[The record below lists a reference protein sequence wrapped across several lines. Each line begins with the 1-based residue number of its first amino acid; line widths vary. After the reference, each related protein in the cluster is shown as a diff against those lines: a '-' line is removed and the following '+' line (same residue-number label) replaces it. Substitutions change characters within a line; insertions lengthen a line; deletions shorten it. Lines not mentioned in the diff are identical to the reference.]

1 MKVSN
6 GTFWERI
13 ADMITINN
21 EPKAYMPV
29 FLGTTQHSLRLSLE
43 MLIMVGMKL
52 NDEIIETYNVTV
64 SAIELGHL
72 PNIGSGIAIDE
83 ITGSELSGFKA
94 TIRQSDAKLQGNVS
108 TELKKLTELK
118 NVGRYQLLKGQK
130 VMTQELNVPEL
141 SKNNLIL
148 MRQLL
153 GVTQQELAAAMDM
166 SRKTVNRFEIGEQ
179 KISDKFINK
188 LLSVYPQLSE
198 AIEVQFD
205 WVSLTFPDLTSKQ
218 VIADV
223 LRLQE
228 DLFLERSTSQNFYTR
243 EMAFAGEK
251 NIYIQDFAP
260 VKNPE
265 TQALDQKFG
274 TTLYFTGKGTRLFEK
289 ALLEQNM
296 NWRNFFEK
304 ARQYRGHLTRL
315 DIAINDKWGL
325 LDMNELVKAVQEKR
339 FWSKSKSYAVHG
351 NVDAGWTV
359 DFGKSPF
366 VIRAYDKHKE
376 QANKG
381 YDTDVKTRVELELH
395 QEKAEYVIDE
405 WFTHNKKLVDITFDI
420 LYTHLWFTNE
430 PIDAKKIK
438 SDQVREVIEQT
449 VAPMPAWSLLT
460 ALGNKMKFVRQPKKQ
475 SVERIE
481 KWVLQSVVPSLAVL
495 KKTGHWHEIIE
506 AINSVEL
513 SAEHQKL
520 VKANTVNAITQAK
533 SVLYQG
539 NINFEKGK
547 EKYDEEL
554 AEFEKQANLPF

>member
-1 MKVSN
+1 
-6 GTFWERI
+6 
-13 ADMITINN
+13 MIMINN
-21 EPKAYMPV
+21 EPTAYTPI

-43 MLIMVGMKL
+43 ILIMVGMKL

-64 SAIELGHL
+64 SAIELGQL
-72 PNIGSGIAIDE
+72 PNIGSKIAIDE

-94 TIRQSDAKLQGNVS
+94 KIRQSDAQMQKTAS
-108 TELKKLTELK
+108 TELEKLVDLK
-118 NVGRYQLLKGQK
+118 NVGRYQLLKGK
-130 VMTQELNVPEL
+130 NIMTQDLNAPEL
-141 SKNNLIL
+141 TNDNLIL

-153 GVTQQELAAAMDM
+153 GITQQELATALDI
-166 SRKTVNRFEIGEQ
+166 SRKTVTRFENGEQ
-179 KISDKFINK
+179 KISDKFVDK
-188 LLSVYPQLSE
+188 LLVAYPDLAES
-198 AIEVQFD
+198 IEVQFD

-218 VIADV
+218 VIDDV

-228 DLFLERSTSQNFYTR
+228 NLFLERPTSQNFYTR

-265 TQALDQKFG
+265 TQAVDQKFG
-274 TTLYFTGKGTRLFEK
+274 TTLYLTGKGTRLFEK
-289 ALLEQNM
+289 ALLEQSM
-296 NWRNFFEK
+296 NWHDFFAK
-304 ARQYRGHLTRL
+304 ARLYRGHLTRL

-351 NVDAGWTV
+351 NVDDGWTV

-395 QEKAEYVIDE
+395 QDKAEYVLDE
-405 WFTHNKKLVDITFDI
+405 WLNNGEKLVNITFDI
-420 LYTHLWFTNE
+420 LYTYLWFTNG
-430 PIDAKKIK
+430 KIEDQQLK
-438 SDQVREVIEQT
+438 SDTVRDEIEAT
-449 VAPMPAWSLLT
+449 VEPMPAWSLLT
-460 ALGNKMKFVRQPKKQ
+460 ALGKKMKFVREPKKQ

-481 KWVLQSVVPSLAVL
+481 KWVLHSVVPSLAVL

-506 AINSVEL
+506 AINTAEL
-513 SAEHQKL
+513 SAEHEKL
-520 VKANTVNAITQAK
+520 VMATTKNAITQASK
-533 SVLYQG
+533 HL
-539 NINFEKGK
+539 NINFEKPTKKYNEDDEQGK
-547 EKYDEEL
+547 G
-554 AEFEKQANLPF
+554 A

>member
-1 MKVSN
+1 
-6 GTFWERI
+6 
-13 ADMITINN
+13 MIMINN
-21 EPKAYMPV
+21 EPTAYTPI

-43 MLIMVGMKL
+43 ILIMVGMKL
-52 NDEIIETYNVTV
+52 NNEIIETYNVTV
-64 SAIELGHL
+64 SAIELGQL
-72 PNIGSGIAIDE
+72 PNIGSEIAIDE

-94 TIRQSDAKLQGNVS
+94 KLKQSDAQMQKTAS
-108 TELKKLTELK
+108 TELEKLVDLK
-118 NVGRYQLLKGQK
+118 NVGRYQLLKGK
-130 VMTQELNVPEL
+130 NIMTQDLNAPEL
-141 SKNNLIL
+141 TNDNLIL

-153 GVTQQELAAAMDM
+153 GITQQELATALDI
-166 SRKTVNRFEIGEQ
+166 SRKTVTRLENGEQ
-179 KISDKFINK
+179 KISDKFVDK
-188 LLSVYPQLSE
+188 LLVAYPDFAES
-198 AIEVQFD
+198 IEVQFD

-228 DLFLERSTSQNFYTR
+228 NLFLERPTSQNFYTR

-265 TQALDQKFG
+265 TKATDQKFG
-274 TTLYFTGKGTRLFEK
+274 TTLYLTGKGTRLFEK
-289 ALLEQNM
+289 ALLEQSM

-325 LDMNELVKAVQEKR
+325 LSMNDLVKAVQEKR
-339 FWSKSKSYAVHG
+339 FWSKSMSYAVHG
-351 NVDAGWTV
+351 NVDDGWTV

-395 QEKAEYVIDE
+395 QDKAEYVLDE
-405 WFTHNKKLVDITFDI
+405 WLNHDKKLVDITFDI
-420 LYTHLWFTNE
+420 LYTYLWFTDE
-430 PIDAKKIK
+430 PIDAQKLK
-438 SDQVREVIEQT
+438 SDKVREVIEQT
-449 VAPMPAWSLLT
+449 VEPMPAWSLLT
-460 ALGNKMKFVRQPKKQ
+460 ALGNRMKFVRQPKKQ

-520 VKANTVNAITQAK
+520 VEANLVNAITQAT
-533 SVLYQG
+533 SVLHQG
-539 NINFEKGK
+539 NINFDKEKG
-547 EKYDEEL
+547 KYDEET
-554 AEFEKQANLPF
+554 AEFEKKANLPF

>member
-1 MKVSN
+1 
-6 GTFWERI
+6 
-13 ADMITINN
+13 MITINN
-21 EPKAYMPV
+21 EPTAYTPI

-43 MLIMVGMKL
+43 ILIMVCMKL

-64 SAIELGHL
+64 SAIELGQL
-72 PNIGSGIAIDE
+72 PDIGSEIAIDE

-94 TIRQSDAKLQGNVS
+94 KLKQSDAKIQNTAS
-108 TELKKLTELK
+108 TELEKLVDLK

-130 VMTQELNVPEL
+130 NMTQELNVPTL
-141 SKNNLIL
+141 TNNNLIL
-148 MRQLL
+148 MRQML
-153 GVTQQELAAAMDM
+153 GVTQKELSVTMGINE
-166 SRKTVNRFEIGEQ
+166 KTIRRIENKEQGISERFV
-179 KISDKFINK
+179 NK
-188 LLSVYPQLSE
+188 LLAVYPEFAES
-198 AIEVQFD
+198 IEVQFD

-218 VIADV
+218 VIDDV
-223 LRLQE
+223 LRLQ
-228 DLFLERSTSQNFYTR
+228 DNLFLERPTSQNFYTR

-260 VKNPE
+260 FKNPE
-265 TQALDQKFG
+265 TQAIEQKFG
-274 TTLYFTGKGTRLFEK
+274 TTLYLTGKGTRLFEK
-289 ALLEQNM
+289 ALLEQSM

-325 LDMNELVKAVQEKR
+325 LNMNDLVKAVQEKR

-351 NVDAGWTV
+351 NVDDGWTV

-395 QEKAEYVIDE
+395 QDKAEYVLDE
-405 WFTHNKKLVDITFDI
+405 WLNHDKKLVDITFDI
-420 LYTHLWFTNE
+420 LYTYLWFTDE
-430 PIDAKKIK
+430 PIDAQKLK
-438 SDQVREVIEQT
+438 SDKVREVIEQT
-449 VAPMPAWSLLT
+449 VEPMPAWSLLT
-460 ALGNKMKFVRQPKKQ
+460 ALGNRMKFVRQPKKQ

-520 VKANTVNAITQAK
+520 VEANLVNAITSAK
-533 SVLYQG
+533 NVLHQG
-539 NINFEKGK
+539 NINFDKEK
-547 EKYDEEL
+547 EKYDEET
-554 AEFEKQANLPF
+554 AEFEKKANLPF

>member
-1 MKVSN
+1 
-6 GTFWERI
+6 
-13 ADMITINN
+13 MITINN
-21 EPKAYMPV
+21 EPKAYTPI
-29 FLGTTQHSLRLSLE
+29 FLGTTQHSLRLSLQI
-43 MLIMVGMKL
+43 LIMVGMKL
-52 NDEIIETYNVTV
+52 NDEIVETYNLTV
-64 SAIELGHL
+64 SAIELEQL
-72 PNIGSGIAIDE
+72 PNIGNEIAIDE

-94 TIRQSDAKLQGNVS
+94 KLKQSDAQIQNTTS
-108 TELKKLTELK
+108 TELEKLVELK
-118 NVGRYQLLKGQK
+118 NVGRYQLLKGK
-130 VMTQELNVPEL
+130 NIMTQDMNTLEFDANNLKYVRQILNVSQDSL
-141 SKNNLIL
+141 AKRLKIT
-148 MRQLL
+148 RQ
-153 GVTQQELAAAMDM
+153 
-166 SRKTVNRFEIGEQ
+166 TVNRFETGEQ
-179 KISDKFINK
+179 KISNKFLDK
-188 LLSVYPQLSE
+188 LLGAYPELAES
-198 AIEVQFD
+198 IEVQFD

-228 DLFLERSTSQNFYTR
+228 NLFLERPTSQNFYTR

-265 TQALDQKFG
+265 TQAIEQKFG
-274 TTLYFTGKGTRLFEK
+274 TTLYLTGKGTRLFEK
-289 ALLEQNM
+289 ALLEQSM

-351 NVDAGWTV
+351 NVDDGWTV

-395 QEKAEYVIDE
+395 QDKAEYVLDE
-405 WFTHNKKLVDITFDI
+405 WLNHDKKLVDITFDI
-420 LYTHLWFTNE
+420 LYTYLWFTNE
-430 PIDAKKIK
+430 PIDAQKLK
-438 SDQVREVIEQT
+438 SDKVREVIEQT
-449 VAPMPAWSLLT
+449 VEPMPAWSLLT
-460 ALGNKMKFVRQPKKQ
+460 ALGNRMKFVRQPKKQ

-520 VKANTVNAITQAK
+520 VEANLVNAITSAK
-533 SVLYQG
+533 SVLHQG
-539 NINFEKGK
+539 NINFDKEK
-547 EKYDEEL
+547 EKYDEET
-554 AEFEKQANLPF
+554 AEFEKKANLPF

>member
-1 MKVSN
+1 
-6 GTFWERI
+6 
-13 ADMITINN
+13 MITINN
-21 EPKAYMPV
+21 EPTAYTPI

-43 MLIMVGMKL
+43 ILIMVCMKL

-64 SAIELGHL
+64 SAIELGQL
-72 PNIGSGIAIDE
+72 PDIGSEIAIDE

-94 TIRQSDAKLQGNVS
+94 KLKQSDAKIQNTAS
-108 TELKKLTELK
+108 TELEKLVDLK

-130 VMTQELNVPEL
+130 NMTQELNVPTL
-141 SKNNLIL
+141 TNNNLIL
-148 MRQLL
+148 MRQML
-153 GVTQQELAAAMDM
+153 GVTQKELSVTMGINE
-166 SRKTVNRFEIGEQ
+166 KTIRRIENKEQGISERFV
-179 KISDKFINK
+179 NK
-188 LLSVYPQLSE
+188 LLAVYPELAES
-198 AIEVQFD
+198 IEVQFD

-218 VIADV
+218 VIDDV
-223 LRLQE
+223 LRLQ
-228 DLFLERSTSQNFYTR
+228 DNLFLERPTSQNFYTR

-260 VKNPE
+260 FKNPE
-265 TQALDQKFG
+265 TQAIEQKFG
-274 TTLYFTGKGTRLFEK
+274 TTLYLTGKGTRLFEK
-289 ALLEQNM
+289 ALLEQSM

-325 LDMNELVKAVQEKR
+325 LNMNALVKAVQEKR

-351 NVDAGWTV
+351 NVDDGWTV

-395 QEKAEYVIDE
+395 QDKAEYVLDE
-405 WFTHNKKLVDITFDI
+405 WLNYDKKLVDITFDI
-420 LYTHLWFTNE
+420 LYTYLWFTDE
-430 PIDAKKIK
+430 PIDAQKLK
-438 SDQVREVIEQT
+438 SDKVREVIEQT
-449 VAPMPAWSLLT
+449 VEPMPAWSLLT
-460 ALGNKMKFVRQPKKQ
+460 ALGNRMKFVRQPKKQ

-520 VKANTVNAITQAK
+520 VEANLVNAITSAK
-533 SVLYQG
+533 NVLHQG
-539 NINFEKGK
+539 NINFDKEK
-547 EKYDEEL
+547 EKYDEET
-554 AEFEKQANLPF
+554 AEFEKKANLPF

>member
-1 MKVSN
+1 
-6 GTFWERI
+6 
-13 ADMITINN
+13 MITINN
-21 EPKAYMPV
+21 EPKAYTPI
-29 FLGTTQHSLRLSLE
+29 FLGITQHSLRLSLGI
-43 MLIMVGMKL
+43 LIMVGMKL

-64 SAIELGHL
+64 SAIELGQL
-72 PNIGSGIAIDE
+72 PNIGSKIAIDE

-94 TIRQSDAKLQGNVS
+94 KIRQSDEKIQNTVS
-108 TELKKLTELK
+108 TELENLIELK
-118 NVGRYQLLKGQK
+118 NVGQYQLLKGQK
-130 VMTQELNVPEL
+130 DMTQELNVPEL
-141 SKNNLIL
+141 SNNNLIL

-153 GVTQQELAAAMDM
+153 EVTQSELAKKIGV
-166 SRKTVNRFEIGEQ
+166 SERTVWGIENGTQ
-179 KISDKFINK
+179 KISDKFVDK
-188 LLSVYPQLSE
+188 LLLVYPELAES
-198 AIEVQFD
+198 IEVQFD

-218 VIADV
+218 VIDDV

-228 DLFLERSTSQNFYTR
+228 NLFLERPTSQNFYTR

-265 TQALDQKFG
+265 TQAMDQKFG
-274 TTLYFTGKGTRLFEK
+274 TTLYLTGKGTRLFEK

-296 NWRNFFEK
+296 NWRDFFEK
-304 ARQYRGHLTRL
+304 ARLYRGHLTRL

-325 LDMNELVKAVQEKR
+325 LNMNDLVKAVQEKR

-351 NVDAGWTV
+351 NVDDGWTV

-395 QEKAEYVIDE
+395 QDKAEYVLDE
-405 WFTHNKKLVDITFDI
+405 WLNHDKKLVDITFDI
-420 LYTHLWFTNE
+420 LYTYLWFTNE
-430 PIDAKKIK
+430 PIDAQKLK
-438 SDQVREVIEQT
+438 SDKVREVIEQT
-449 VAPMPAWSLLT
+449 VEPMPAWSLLT
-460 ALGNKMKFVRQPKKQ
+460 ALGNRMKFVRQPKKQ

-520 VKANTVNAITQAK
+520 VEANLVNAITNAK
-533 SVLYQG
+533 SVLHQG
-539 NINFEKGK
+539 NINFDKEK
-547 EKYDEEL
+547 EKYDEET
-554 AEFEKQANLPF
+554 AEFEKKANLPF

>member
-1 MKVSN
+1 
-6 GTFWERI
+6 
-13 ADMITINN
+13 MITINN
-21 EPKAYMPV
+21 EPTAYTPI

-43 MLIMVGMKL
+43 ILIMVGMKL
-52 NDEIIETYNVTV
+52 NDEIVETYNVTV
-64 SAIELGHL
+64 SAIELGQL
-72 PNIGSGIAIDE
+72 PNIGSQIAIDE

-94 TIRQSDAKLQGNVS
+94 KLKQSDAKIQNTAS
-108 TELKKLTELK
+108 TELEKLVDLK

-130 VMTQELNVPEL
+130 NMTPELNVPKL
-141 SKNNLIL
+141 TNNNLIL
-148 MRQLL
+148 MRQML
-153 GVTQQELAAAMDM
+153 GVTQKELSVTMGINE
-166 SRKTVNRFEIGEQ
+166 KTIRRIENKEQGISERFV
-179 KISDKFINK
+179 NK
-188 LLSVYPQLSE
+188 LLAVYPELAQI
-198 AIEVQFD
+198 IEVQFD

-218 VIADV
+218 VIDDV
-223 LRLQE
+223 LRLQ
-228 DLFLERSTSQNFYTR
+228 DNLFLERPTSQNFYTR

-265 TQALDQKFG
+265 TQAIEQKFG
-274 TTLYFTGKGTRLFEK
+274 TTLYLTGKGTRLFEK
-289 ALLEQNM
+289 ALLEQSM

-325 LDMNELVKAVQEKR
+325 LNMNDLVKAVQEKR

-351 NVDAGWTV
+351 NVDDGWTV

-395 QEKAEYVIDE
+395 QDKAEYVLDE
-405 WFTHNKKLVDITFDI
+405 WLNHDKKLVDITFDI
-420 LYTHLWFTNE
+420 LYTYLWFTDE
-430 PIDAKKIK
+430 PIDAQKLK
-438 SDQVREVIEQT
+438 SDKVREVIEQT
-449 VAPMPAWSLLT
+449 VEPMPAWSLLT
-460 ALGNKMKFVRQPKKQ
+460 ALGNRMKFVRQPKKQ

-520 VKANTVNAITQAK
+520 VEANLVNAITEAK
-533 SVLYQG
+533 SVLHQG
-539 NINFEKGK
+539 NINFDKEK
-547 EKYDEEL
+547 EKYDEET
-554 AEFEKQANLPF
+554 AEFEKKANLPF

>member
-1 MKVSN
+1 
-6 GTFWERI
+6 
-13 ADMITINN
+13 MITINN
-21 EPKAYMPV
+21 EPTAYTPI

-43 MLIMVGMKL
+43 ILIMVGMKL

-64 SAIELGHL
+64 SAIELGQL
-72 PNIGSGIAIDE
+72 PDIGSEIAIDE

-94 TIRQSDAKLQGNVS
+94 KLKQSDAKIQNTAS
-108 TELKKLTELK
+108 TELEKLVDLK

-130 VMTQELNVPEL
+130 NMTQELNVPTL
-141 SKNNLIL
+141 TNNNLIL
-148 MRQLL
+148 MRQML
-153 GVTQQELAAAMDM
+153 GVTQKELSVTMGINE
-166 SRKTVNRFEIGEQ
+166 KTIRRIENKEQGISERFV
-179 KISDKFINK
+179 NK
-188 LLSVYPQLSE
+188 LLAVYPELAES
-198 AIEVQFD
+198 IEVQFD

-218 VIADV
+218 VIDDV
-223 LRLQE
+223 LRLQ
-228 DLFLERSTSQNFYTR
+228 DNLFLERPTSQNFYTR

-260 VKNPE
+260 FKNPE
-265 TQALDQKFG
+265 TQAIEQKFG
-274 TTLYFTGKGTRLFEK
+274 TTLYLTGKGTRLFEK
-289 ALLEQNM
+289 ALLEQSM

-325 LDMNELVKAVQEKR
+325 LNMNDLVKAVQEKR

-351 NVDAGWTV
+351 NVDDGWTV

-395 QEKAEYVIDE
+395 QDKAEYVLDE
-405 WFTHNKKLVDITFDI
+405 WLNHDKKLVDITFDI
-420 LYTHLWFTNE
+420 LYTYLWFTDE
-430 PIDAKKIK
+430 PIDAQKLK
-438 SDQVREVIEQT
+438 SDKVREVIEQT
-449 VAPMPAWSLLT
+449 VEPMPAWSLLT
-460 ALGNKMKFVRQPKKQ
+460 ALGNRMKFVRQPKKQ

-520 VKANTVNAITQAK
+520 VEANLVNAITQAK
-533 SVLYQG
+533 SVLHQG
-539 NINFEKGK
+539 NINFDKEK
-547 EKYDEEL
+547 EKYDEET
-554 AEFEKQANLPF
+554 AEFEKKANLPF

>member
-1 MKVSN
+1 
-6 GTFWERI
+6 
-13 ADMITINN
+13 MITINN
-21 EPKAYMPV
+21 EPTAYTPI

-43 MLIMVGMKL
+43 ILIMVGMKL
-52 NDEIIETYNVTV
+52 NDVIVETYNATV
-64 SAIELGHL
+64 SAIELGQL
-72 PNIGSGIAIDE
+72 PNIGSEIAIDE

-94 TIRQSDAKLQGNVS
+94 KIRQSDAQIQNTAS
-108 TELKKLTELK
+108 TELEKLVDLK
-118 NVGRYQLLKGQK
+118 NVGRYQLLKGK
-130 VMTQELNVPEL
+130 NIMTQDLNAPEL
-141 SKNNLIL
+141 TNDNLIL

-166 SRKTVNRFEIGEQ
+166 SRKTVTRFENGEQ
-179 KISDKFINK
+179 KISDKFVNK
-188 LLSVYPQLSE
+188 LISVYPQLSE

-228 DLFLERSTSQNFYTR
+228 NLFLERPTSQNFYTR

-265 TQALDQKFG
+265 TQAVDQKFG
-274 TTLYFTGKGTRLFEK
+274 TTLYLTGKGTRLFEK
-289 ALLEQNM
+289 ALLEQSM
-296 NWRNFFEK
+296 NWHDFFAK
-304 ARQYRGHLTRL
+304 ARLYRGHLTRL

-325 LDMNELVKAVQEKR
+325 LKMNDLVKAVQEKR

-351 NVDAGWTV
+351 NVDDGWTV

-395 QEKAEYVIDE
+395 QDKAEYVLDE
-405 WFTHNKKLVDITFDI
+405 WLNHDKKLVDITFDI
-420 LYTHLWFTNE
+420 LYTYLWFTNE
-430 PIDAKKIK
+430 PIDAQKLK
-438 SDQVREVIEQT
+438 SDKVREVIEQT
-449 VAPMPAWSLLT
+449 VDPMPAWSLLT
-460 ALGNKMKFVRQPKKQ
+460 ALGNRMKFVRQPKKQ

-520 VKANTVNAITQAK
+520 VEANLVNAITNAK
-533 SVLYQG
+533 SVLHQG
-539 NINFEKGK
+539 NINFDKEK
-547 EKYDEEL
+547 EKYDEET
-554 AEFEKQANLPF
+554 AEFEKKANLPF

>member
-1 MKVSN
+1 
-6 GTFWERI
+6 
-13 ADMITINN
+13 MITINN
-21 EPKAYMPV
+21 EPTAYTPI

-43 MLIMVGMKL
+43 ILIMVGMKL

-64 SAIELGHL
+64 SAIELGQL
-72 PNIGSGIAIDE
+72 PNIGSEIAIDE

-94 TIRQSDAKLQGNVS
+94 KLKQSDAQMQNTAS
-108 TELKKLTELK
+108 TELEKLVGLK
-118 NVGRYQLLKGQK
+118 NVGGYQLLKGQK
-130 VMTQELNVPEL
+130 NMTQELNVPTL
-141 SKNNLIL
+141 TNNNLIL
-148 MRQLL
+148 MRQML
-153 GVTQQELAAAMDM
+153 GVTQKELSVTMGINE
-166 SRKTVNRFEIGEQ
+166 KTIRRIENKEQGISERFV
-179 KISDKFINK
+179 NK
-188 LLSVYPQLSE
+188 LLAVYPELAQI
-198 AIEVQFD
+198 IEVQFD

-218 VIADV
+218 VINDV
-223 LRLQE
+223 LRLQ
-228 DLFLERSTSQNFYTR
+228 DNLFLERPTSQNFYTR

-265 TQALDQKFG
+265 TQGIEQKFG
-274 TTLYFTGKGTRLFEK
+274 TTLYLTGKGTRLFEK

-325 LDMNELVKAVQEKR
+325 LNMNDLVKAVQEKR

-351 NVDAGWTV
+351 NVDDGWTV

-395 QEKAEYVIDE
+395 QDKAEYVLDE
-405 WFTHNKKLVDITFDI
+405 WLNHDKKLVDITFDI
-420 LYTHLWFTNE
+420 LYTYLWFTNE
-430 PIDAKKIK
+430 PIDAQKLK
-438 SDQVREVIEQT
+438 SDKVREVIEQT
-449 VAPMPAWSLLT
+449 VEPMPAWSLLT
-460 ALGNKMKFVRQPKKQ
+460 ALGNRMKFVRQPKKQ

-520 VKANTVNAITQAK
+520 VEANLVNAITNAK
-533 SVLYQG
+533 SILHQG
-539 NINFEKGK
+539 NINFDKEK
-547 EKYDEEL
+547 EKYDEET
-554 AEFEKQANLPF
+554 AEFEKKANLPF

>member
-1 MKVSN
+1 
-6 GTFWERI
+6 
-13 ADMITINN
+13 MITINN
-21 EPKAYMPV
+21 EPKAYTPI
-29 FLGTTQHSLRLSLE
+29 FLGTTQHSLRLSLQI
-43 MLIMVGMKL
+43 LIMVGMKL
-52 NDEIIETYNVTV
+52 NDEIVETYNVTV
-64 SAIELGHL
+64 STIELGQL
-72 PNIGSGIAIDE
+72 PNIGNEIAIDK

-94 TIRQSDAKLQGNVS
+94 KLKQSDAQMQNTAS
-108 TELKKLTELK
+108 TELEKLVDLK
-118 NVGRYQLLKGQK
+118 NVGQYQLLKGK
-130 VMTQELNVPEL
+130 NIMTQDMNTLEFDANNLKYVRQILNVSQDSL
-141 SKNNLIL
+141 AKRLKIT
-148 MRQLL
+148 RQ
-153 GVTQQELAAAMDM
+153 
-166 SRKTVNRFEIGEQ
+166 TVNRFETGEQ
-179 KISDKFINK
+179 KISNKFLDK
-188 LLSVYPQLSE
+188 LLGAYPDLAES
-198 AIEVQFD
+198 IEVQFD

-228 DLFLERSTSQNFYTR
+228 NLFLERPTSQNFYTR

-265 TQALDQKFG
+265 TQAIEQKFG
-274 TTLYFTGKGTRLFEK
+274 TTLYLTGKGTRLFEK
-289 ALLEQNM
+289 ALLEQSM

-351 NVDAGWTV
+351 NVDDGWTV

-395 QEKAEYVIDE
+395 QDKAEYVLDE
-405 WFTHNKKLVDITFDI
+405 WLNNGEKLVNITFDI
-420 LYTHLWFTNE
+420 LYTYLWFTNG
-430 PIDAKKIK
+430 KIEDQQLK
-438 SDQVREVIEQT
+438 SDTVRDEIETT
-449 VAPMPAWSLLT
+449 VEPMPAWSLLT
-460 ALGNKMKFVRQPKKQ
+460 ALGQKMKFVREPKKQ

-513 SAEHQKL
+513 SAEHEKL
-520 VKANTVNAITQAK
+520 VIATTKNAITQASK
-533 SVLYQG
+533 QL
-539 NINFEKGK
+539 NINFEKPTKKYNEDDEQGK
-547 EKYDEEL
+547 G
-554 AEFEKQANLPF
+554 A

>member
-1 MKVSN
+1 
-6 GTFWERI
+6 
-13 ADMITINN
+13 MITINN
-21 EPKAYMPV
+21 EPTAYTPI

-43 MLIMVGMKL
+43 ILIMVGMKL

-64 SAIELGHL
+64 SAIELGQL
-72 PNIGSGIAIDE
+72 PDIGSEIAIDE

-94 TIRQSDAKLQGNVS
+94 KLKQSDAKIQNTAS
-108 TELKKLTELK
+108 TELEKLVDLK

-130 VMTQELNVPEL
+130 NMTQELNVPTL
-141 SKNNLIL
+141 TNNNLIL
-148 MRQLL
+148 MRQML
-153 GVTQQELAAAMDM
+153 GVTQKELSVTMGINE
-166 SRKTVNRFEIGEQ
+166 KTIRRIENKEQGISERFV
-179 KISDKFINK
+179 NK
-188 LLSVYPQLSE
+188 LLAVYPELAES
-198 AIEVQFD
+198 IEVQFD

-218 VIADV
+218 VIDDV
-223 LRLQE
+223 LRLQ
-228 DLFLERSTSQNFYTR
+228 DNLFLERPTSQNFYTR

-260 VKNPE
+260 FKNPE
-265 TQALDQKFG
+265 TQAIEQKFG
-274 TTLYFTGKGTRLFEK
+274 TTLYLTGKGTRLFEK
-289 ALLEQNM
+289 ALLEQSM

-325 LDMNELVKAVQEKR
+325 LNMNDLVKAVQEKR

-351 NVDAGWTV
+351 NVDDGWTV

-395 QEKAEYVIDE
+395 QDKAEYVLDE
-405 WFTHNKKLVDITFDI
+405 WLNHDKKLVDITFDI
-420 LYTHLWFTNE
+420 LYTYLWFTNE
-430 PIDAKKIK
+430 PIDAQKLK
-438 SDQVREVIEQT
+438 SDKVREVIEQT
-449 VAPMPAWSLLT
+449 VEPIPAWSLLT
-460 ALGNKMKFVRQPKKQ
+460 ALGNRMKFVRQPKKQ

-520 VKANTVNAITQAK
+520 VEANLVNAITQAK
-533 SVLYQG
+533 SVLHQG
-539 NINFEKGK
+539 NINFDKEK
-547 EKYDEEL
+547 EKYDEET
-554 AEFEKQANLPF
+554 AEFEKKANLPF

>member
-1 MKVSN
+1 
-6 GTFWERI
+6 
-13 ADMITINN
+13 MITINN
-21 EPKAYMPV
+21 EPTAYTPI

-43 MLIMVGMKL
+43 ILIMVGMKL

-64 SAIELGHL
+64 SAIELGYL
-72 PNIGSGIAIDE
+72 PSIGSEIAIDE

-94 TIRQSDAKLQGNVS
+94 KIWQSDAKIQNTVS
-108 TELKKLTELK
+108 TELENLIELK
-118 NVGRYQLLKGQK
+118 NVGQYQLLKGK
-130 VMTQELNVPEL
+130 KDMTQELNVPEL
-141 SKNNLIL
+141 SNNNLIL

-153 GVTQQELAAAMDM
+153 GVTQQELGVAMDM
-166 SRKTVNRFEIGEQ
+166 SRKTVNRFETGEQ
-179 KISDKFINK
+179 KISDKFVNK
-188 LLSVYPQLSE
+188 LISVYPQLSE

-218 VIADV
+218 VITDV
-223 LRLQE
+223 LQLQE
-228 DLFLERSTSQNFYTR
+228 NLFLERPTSQNFYTR

-265 TQALDQKFG
+265 TQAIEQKFG
-274 TTLYFTGKGTRLFEK
+274 TTLYLTGKGTRLFEK

-325 LDMNELVKAVQEKR
+325 LNMNDLVKAVQEKR

-351 NVDAGWTV
+351 NVDDGWTV

-381 YDTDVKTRVELELH
+381 YDTDVKNRVELELH
-395 QEKAEYVIDE
+395 QDKAEYVLEE
-405 WFTHNKKLVDITFDI
+405 WLNNAEKLVNITFNI
-420 LYTHLWFTNE
+420 LYTYFWFTNS
-430 PIDAKKIK
+430 KIEDQQLK
-438 SDQVREVIEQT
+438 SDTVRDEIEAT
-449 VAPMPAWSLLT
+449 VEPMPAWSLLT
-460 ALGNKMKFVRQPKKQ
+460 ALGKKMKFVREPKKQ
-475 SVERIE
+475 SVDRIE

-495 KKTGHWHEIIE
+495 KKTGHWHEIVE
-506 AINSVEL
+506 AINTVEL
-513 SAEHQKL
+513 SAEHEQL
-520 VKANTVNAITQAK
+520 VMATTKNAITQASK
-533 SVLYQG
+533 QL
-539 NINFEKGK
+539 NINFEKPTKKYNEDDEQGK
-547 EKYDEEL
+547 G
-554 AEFEKQANLPF
+554 A

>member
-1 MKVSN
+1 
-6 GTFWERI
+6 
-13 ADMITINN
+13 MITINN
-21 EPKAYMPV
+21 EPKAYTPI
-29 FLGTTQHSLRLSLE
+29 FLGTTQHSLRLSLQI
-43 MLIMVGMKL
+43 LIMVGMKL
-52 NDEIIETYNVTV
+52 NDEIVETYNVTV
-64 SAIELGHL
+64 SAIELEQL
-72 PNIGSGIAIDE
+72 PNIGNEIAIDE

-94 TIRQSDAKLQGNVS
+94 KLKQSDAQIQNTTS
-108 TELKKLTELK
+108 TELEKLVELK
-118 NVGRYQLLKGQK
+118 NVGRYQLLKGK
-130 VMTQELNVPEL
+130 NIMTQDMNTLEFDANNLKYVRQILNVSQDSL
-141 SKNNLIL
+141 AKRLKIT
-148 MRQLL
+148 RQ
-153 GVTQQELAAAMDM
+153 
-166 SRKTVNRFEIGEQ
+166 TVNRFETGEQ
-179 KISDKFINK
+179 KISNKFLDK
-188 LLSVYPQLSE
+188 LLGAYPELAES
-198 AIEVQFD
+198 IEVQFD

-228 DLFLERSTSQNFYTR
+228 NLFLERPTSQNFYTR

-265 TQALDQKFG
+265 TQAIEQKFG
-274 TTLYFTGKGTRLFEK
+274 TTLYLTGKGTRLFEK
-289 ALLEQNM
+289 ALLEQSM

-351 NVDAGWTV
+351 NVDDGWTV

-395 QEKAEYVIDE
+395 QDKAEYVLDE
-405 WFTHNKKLVDITFDI
+405 WLNHDKKLADITFDI
-420 LYTHLWFTNE
+420 LYTYLWFTNE
-430 PIDAKKIK
+430 PIDAQKLK
-438 SDQVREVIEQT
+438 SDKVREVIEQT
-449 VAPMPAWSLLT
+449 VEPMPAWSLLT
-460 ALGNKMKFVRQPKKQ
+460 ALGNRMKFVRQPKKQ

-520 VKANTVNAITQAK
+520 VEANLVNAITSAK
-533 SVLYQG
+533 SVLHQG
-539 NINFEKGK
+539 NINFDKEK
-547 EKYDEEL
+547 EKYDEET
-554 AEFEKQANLPF
+554 AEFEKKANLPF

>member
-1 MKVSN
+1 
-6 GTFWERI
+6 
-13 ADMITINN
+13 MITINN
-21 EPKAYMPV
+21 EPTAYTPI

-43 MLIMVGMKL
+43 ILIMVGMKL
-52 NDEIIETYNVTV
+52 NDEIVETYNVTV
-64 SAIELGHL
+64 SAIELGQL
-72 PNIGSGIAIDE
+72 PNIGSQIAIDE

-94 TIRQSDAKLQGNVS
+94 KLKQSDAKIQNTAS
-108 TELKKLTELK
+108 TELEKLVDLK

-130 VMTQELNVPEL
+130 NMTPELNVPKL
-141 SKNNLIL
+141 TNNNLIL
-148 MRQLL
+148 MRQML
-153 GVTQQELAAAMDM
+153 GVTQKELSVTMGINE
-166 SRKTVNRFEIGEQ
+166 KTIRRIENKEQGISERFV
-179 KISDKFINK
+179 NK
-188 LLSVYPQLSE
+188 LLAVYPELAQI
-198 AIEVQFD
+198 IEVQFD

-218 VIADV
+218 VIDDV
-223 LRLQE
+223 LRLQ
-228 DLFLERSTSQNFYTR
+228 DNLFLERPTSQNFYTR

-265 TQALDQKFG
+265 TQAIEQKFG
-274 TTLYFTGKGTRLFEK
+274 TTLYLTGKGTRLFEK
-289 ALLEQNM
+289 ALLEQSM

-325 LDMNELVKAVQEKR
+325 LNMNDLVKAVQEKR

-351 NVDAGWTV
+351 NVDDGWTV

-395 QEKAEYVIDE
+395 QDKAEYVLDE
-405 WFTHNKKLVDITFDI
+405 WLNHDKKLVDITFDI
-420 LYTHLWFTNE
+420 LYTYLWFTDE
-430 PIDAKKIK
+430 PIDAQKLK
-438 SDQVREVIEQT
+438 SDKVREVIEQT
-449 VAPMPAWSLLT
+449 VEPMPAWSLLT
-460 ALGNKMKFVRQPKKQ
+460 ALGNRMKFVRQPKKQ

-520 VKANTVNAITQAK
+520 VEANLVNAIAQAK
-533 SVLYQG
+533 SVLHQG
-539 NINFEKGK
+539 NINFDKEK
-547 EKYDEEL
+547 EKYDEET
-554 AEFEKQANLPF
+554 AEFEKKANLPF

>member
-1 MKVSN
+1 
-6 GTFWERI
+6 
-13 ADMITINN
+13 MITINN
-21 EPKAYMPV
+21 EPKAYTPI

-43 MLIMVGMKL
+43 ILILVGMKL

-64 SAIELGHL
+64 SAIELGQL
-72 PNIGSGIAIDE
+72 PSIGSEIAIDE

-94 TIRQSDAKLQGNVS
+94 KLKQSDAQMQNTAS
-108 TELKKLTELK
+108 TELEKLVDLK
-118 NVGRYQLLKGQK
+118 NVGRYQLLKGK
-130 VMTQELNVPEL
+130 NIMTQELNVPTL
-141 SKNNLIL
+141 TNNNLIL
-148 MRQLL
+148 MRQML
-153 GVTQQELAAAMDM
+153 GVTQKELSVTMGINE
-166 SRKTVNRFEIGEQ
+166 KTIRRIENKEQGISERFV
-179 KISDKFINK
+179 NK
-188 LLSVYPQLSE
+188 LLAVYPELAQI
-198 AIEVQFD
+198 IEVQFD

-218 VIADV
+218 VIDDV
-223 LRLQE
+223 LRLK
-228 DLFLERSTSQNFYTR
+228 DNLFLERPTSQNFYTR

-265 TQALDQKFG
+265 TQAIEQKFG
-274 TTLYFTGKGTRLFEK
+274 TTLYLTGKGTRLFEK
-289 ALLEQNM
+289 ALLEQSM
-296 NWRNFFEK
+296 NWHNFFEK

-325 LDMNELVKAVQEKR
+325 LNMNDLVKAVQEKR

-351 NVDAGWTV
+351 NVDDGWTV

-395 QEKAEYVIDE
+395 QDKAEYVLDE
-405 WFTHNKKLVDITFDI
+405 WLNHDKKLVDITFDI
-420 LYTHLWFTNE
+420 LYTYLWFTDE
-430 PIDAKKIK
+430 PIDAQKLK
-438 SDQVREVIEQT
+438 SAKVREVIEQT
-449 VAPMPAWSLLT
+449 VEPMPAWSLLT
-460 ALGNKMKFVRQPKKQ
+460 ALGNRMKFVRQPKKQ

-520 VKANTVNAITQAK
+520 VKANLVNAITQAK
-533 SVLYQG
+533 SVLHQG
-539 NINFEKGK
+539 NINFDKEK
-547 EKYDEEL
+547 EKYDEET
-554 AEFEKQANLPF
+554 AEFEKKANLPF

>member
-1 MKVSN
+1 
-6 GTFWERI
+6 
-13 ADMITINN
+13 MITINN
-21 EPKAYMPV
+21 EPTAYTPI
-29 FLGTTQHSLRLSLE
+29 FLGTTQHSFRLSLE
-43 MLIMVGMKL
+43 ILIMVGMKL

-64 SAIELGHL
+64 SAIELGQL
-72 PNIGSGIAIDE
+72 PDIGSEIAIDE

-94 TIRQSDAKLQGNVS
+94 KLKQSDAKIQNTAS
-108 TELKKLTELK
+108 TELEKLVDLK

-130 VMTQELNVPEL
+130 NMTQELNVPTL
-141 SKNNLIL
+141 TNNNLIL
-148 MRQLL
+148 MRQML
-153 GVTQQELAAAMDM
+153 GVTQKELSVTMGINE
-166 SRKTVNRFEIGEQ
+166 KTIRRIENKEQGISERFV
-179 KISDKFINK
+179 NK
-188 LLSVYPQLSE
+188 LLAVYPELAES
-198 AIEVQFD
+198 IEVQFD

-218 VIADV
+218 VIDDV
-223 LRLQE
+223 LRLQ
-228 DLFLERSTSQNFYTR
+228 DNLFLERPTSQSFYTR

-260 VKNPE
+260 FKNPE
-265 TQALDQKFG
+265 TQAIEQKFG
-274 TTLYFTGKGTRLFEK
+274 TTLYLTGKGTRLFEK
-289 ALLEQNM
+289 ALLEQSM

-325 LDMNELVKAVQEKR
+325 LNMNDLVKAVQEKR

-351 NVDAGWTV
+351 NVDDGWTV

-395 QEKAEYVIDE
+395 QDKAEYVLDE
-405 WFTHNKKLVDITFDI
+405 WLNHDKKLVDITFDI
-420 LYTHLWFTNE
+420 LYTYLWFTDE
-430 PIDAKKIK
+430 PIDAQKLK
-438 SDQVREVIEQT
+438 SDKVREVIEQT
-449 VAPMPAWSLLT
+449 VEPMPAWSLLT
-460 ALGNKMKFVRQPKKQ
+460 ALGNRMKFVRQPKKQ

-520 VKANTVNAITQAK
+520 VEANLVNAITSAK
-533 SVLYQG
+533 NVLHQG
-539 NINFEKGK
+539 NINFDKEK
-547 EKYDEEL
+547 EKYDEET
-554 AEFEKQANLPF
+554 AEFEKKANLPF

>member
-1 MKVSN
+1 
-6 GTFWERI
+6 
-13 ADMITINN
+13 MITINN
-21 EPKAYMPV
+21 EPKAYTPI

-43 MLIMVGMKL
+43 ILIMVGMKL

-64 SAIELGHL
+64 SAIELGQL
-72 PNIGSGIAIDE
+72 PNIGSEIAIDE
-83 ITGSELSGFKA
+83 ITGSELSCFKA
-94 TIRQSDAKLQGNVS
+94 KLKQSDAKIQNTVS
-108 TELKKLTELK
+108 SELENLIELK
-118 NVGRYQLLKGQK
+118 NVGRYQLLKGK
-130 VMTQELNVPEL
+130 NNMTQELNVPTL
-141 SKNNLIL
+141 TNNNLIL
-148 MRQLL
+148 MRQML
-153 GVTQQELAAAMDM
+153 GVTQKELSVTMGINE
-166 SRKTVNRFEIGEQ
+166 KTIRRIENKEQDISERFV
-179 KISDKFINK
+179 NK
-188 LLSVYPQLSE
+188 LLAVYPDLAQS
-198 AIEVQFD
+198 IEVQFD

-223 LRLQE
+223 LQLQE
-228 DLFLERSTSQNFYTR
+228 NLFLERPTSQNFYTR

-265 TQALDQKFG
+265 TQAIEQKFG
-274 TTLYFTGKGTRLFEK
+274 TTLYLTGKGTRLFEK

-325 LDMNELVKAVQEKR
+325 LNMNDLVKAVQEKR

-351 NVDAGWTV
+351 NVDDGWTV

-395 QEKAEYVIDE
+395 QDKAEYVLDE
-405 WFTHNKKLVDITFDI
+405 WLNNDEKLVKITFDI
-420 LYTHLWFTNE
+420 LYTYLWFTNG
-430 PIDAKKIK
+430 KIEDQQLK
-438 SDQVREVIEQT
+438 SDTVRDEIEAT
-449 VAPMPAWSLLT
+449 VEPMPAWSLLT
-460 ALGNKMKFVRQPKKQ
+460 ALGKKMKFVREPKKQ

-506 AINSVEL
+506 AINTVEL
-513 SAEHQKL
+513 SAEHKKL
-520 VKANTVNAITQAK
+520 VMATTKNAITQASK
-533 SVLYQG
+533 QL
-539 NINFEKGK
+539 NINFEKPTKKYNEDDEQGK
-547 EKYDEEL
+547 G
-554 AEFEKQANLPF
+554 A

>member
-1 MKVSN
+1 
-6 GTFWERI
+6 
-13 ADMITINN
+13 MITINN
-21 EPKAYMPV
+21 EPTAYTPI
-29 FLGTTQHSLRLSLE
+29 FLGTTQHSLRLSLKI
-43 MLIMVGMKL
+43 LITVGMKL

-64 SAIELGHL
+64 SAIELGQL
-72 PNIGSGIAIDE
+72 PNIGSEIAIDE

-94 TIRQSDAKLQGNVS
+94 KLKHSDAQIQNTVS
-108 TELKKLTELK
+108 TELEKLVDLK
-118 NVGRYQLLKGQK
+118 NVGQYQLLKGQK
-130 VMTQELNVPEL
+130 DMTQELNVPEL
-141 SKNNLIL
+141 SNNNLIL

-153 GVTQQELAAAMDM
+153 GVTQKELSVTMGINE
-166 SRKTVNRFEIGEQ
+166 KTIRRIENEEQ
-179 KISDKFINK
+179 NISDKFLDK
-188 LLSVYPQLSE
+188 LLVAYPELAES
-198 AIEVQFD
+198 IEVQFD

-228 DLFLERSTSQNFYTR
+228 NLFLERPTSQNFYTR

-260 VKNPE
+260 IKNPE
-265 TQALDQKFG
+265 TQAIEQKFG
-274 TTLYFTGKGTRLFEK
+274 TTLYLTGKGTRLFEK
-289 ALLEQNM
+289 ALLEQSM

-304 ARQYRGHLTRL
+304 TRQYRGHLTRL

-325 LDMNELVKAVQEKR
+325 LNMNDLVKAVQEKR

-351 NVDAGWTV
+351 NVDDGWTV

-395 QEKAEYVIDE
+395 QDKAEYVLDE
-405 WFTHNKKLVDITFDI
+405 WLNHDKKLVDITFDI
-420 LYTHLWFTNE
+420 LYTYLWFTNE
-430 PIDAKKIK
+430 PIDAQKLK
-438 SDQVREVIEQT
+438 SDTVREVIEQT
-449 VAPMPAWSLLT
+449 VDPMPAWSLLT
-460 ALGNKMKFVRQPKKQ
+460 ALGNRMKFVRQPKKQ

-520 VKANTVNAITQAK
+520 VEANLVNAITQAK
-533 SVLYQG
+533 SVLHQG
-539 NINFEKGK
+539 NINFEKEK
-547 EKYDEEL
+547 EKYDEET
-554 AEFEKQANLPF
+554 AEFEKKANLPF